1 MKQPLSSEKTP
12 TPTSLLDLRTMDLI
26 WEVRGEGRS
35 EIKILMETHER
46 FRCGD
51 GVRKRGGGL
60 VW

>member
-51 GVRKRGGGL
+51 GVRKGGG
-60 VW
+60 